1 MRPNPKGERMEAHDI
16 RWLPRHGSPQNMFEW
31 ICQTAIRIVAFLPV
45 YIAIVVTLILL
56 IEIFGV
62 PGM

>member
-1 MRPNPKGERMEAHDI
+1 MEAHDI
-16 RWLPRHGSPQNMFEW
+16 RWLPRHGSPQNAFEW